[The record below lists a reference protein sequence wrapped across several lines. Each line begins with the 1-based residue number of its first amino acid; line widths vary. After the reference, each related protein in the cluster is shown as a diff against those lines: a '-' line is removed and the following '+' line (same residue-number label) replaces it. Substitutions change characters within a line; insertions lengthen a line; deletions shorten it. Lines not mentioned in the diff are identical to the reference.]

1 MVFFNYI
8 IILGLILYSLDTLIS
23 IWAKQYFNVA
33 FHVFAIYKII
43 KGYNALNVLNK
54 LEMNI
59 AEKIDE

>member
-1 MVFFNYI
+1 M
-8 IILGLILYSLDTLIS
+8 GLILYSLDTLIS